1 MKDALCKIG
10 LIFIGIILTDL
21 TVFVIAEKFKNT
33 YKNGFEAGKLFLR
46 DSLIAETDSLLG
58 CSQNGYLPDSI
69 KTRNLPELKNGGSYK
84 IKGKK

>member
-1 MKDALCKIG
+1 MKQIIAISFAFWIG
-10 LIFIGIILTDL
+10 WAMCYFTKS
-21 TVFVIAEKFKNT
+21 EEC
-33 YKNGFEAGKLFLR
+33 YKQGYEAGKLFLR

-84 IKGKK
+84 IKGKSCQ